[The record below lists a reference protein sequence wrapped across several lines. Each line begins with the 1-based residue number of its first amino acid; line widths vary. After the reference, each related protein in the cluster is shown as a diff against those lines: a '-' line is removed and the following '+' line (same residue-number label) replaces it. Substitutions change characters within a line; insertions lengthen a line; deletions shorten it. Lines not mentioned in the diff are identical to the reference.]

1 MSRYSP
7 DPRSSGSHLAYGG
20 GGGQRWD
27 AERFAQAHARDQAE
41 RFRGPPVIERDRFE
55 EHDRFETRGG
65 GSWRRESSADE
76 FRYRGAAPPVGR
88 RFEEPPRFFGEERYG
103 PPPRPSRP
111 PPPRYYDEELD
122 TMGNSPNMNQMVPFD
137 RRRRQSITAER
148 GYGPPARR
156 NEPRPGIIRRQSS
169 LDTFDRKP
177 MVRYGDC
184 IHEPPETIVIPAG
197 SRRRRSPPR
206 YVERDYEEEIRI
218 AEPEY
223 YGDEGFRGYRER
235 EVETFRRKNGGAE
248 FEHRHKEEAE
258 AVVAEQRPFPRRGKT
273 KMPRRL
279 VNKRAII
286 ELGYPFEEE
295 VHCVMVR
302 SQMEG
307 ANVVQDETIII
318 LKALGKE
325 HIDEIVRMSREMKE
339 EKTVTESKAPLKVMR
354 YLTLLTSL
362 VGRTK
367 YLIEAPTPPQET
379 EVVERRTTEV
389 VISGPADEG
398 SRAGRGR
405 DDSSRS
411 DKGGGG
417 NSSKESHEQSRSR
430 HEKRSLSPIEIIR
443 KPSRSRHR
451 SGSTAA
457 HKEHEEESSSSHGA
471 LAIIAPRDHLPKD
484 ERTIQAEIRAL
495 EAEKRALKYEREMEK
510 EHRKAERLRDGEI
523 IIERDRDRDVI
534 KIEKDRKGR
543 MSIVR

>member
-1 MSRYSP
+1 
-7 DPRSSGSHLAYGG
+7 
-20 GGGQRWD
+20 
-27 AERFAQAHARDQAE
+27 
-41 RFRGPPVIERDRFE
+41 
-55 EHDRFETRGG
+55 
-65 GSWRRESSADE
+65 
-76 FRYRGAAPPVGR
+76 
-88 RFEEPPRFFGEERYG
+88 
-103 PPPRPSRP
+103 
-111 PPPRYYDEELD
+111 
-122 TMGNSPNMNQMVPFD
+122 
-137 RRRRQSITAER
+137 
-148 GYGPPARR
+148 
-156 NEPRPGIIRRQSS
+156 
-169 LDTFDRKP
+169 
-177 MVRYGDC
+177 
-184 IHEPPETIVIPAG
+184 
-197 SRRRRSPPR
+197 
-206 YVERDYEEEIRI
+206 VERDYEEEIRI

-295 VHCVMVR
+295 
-302 SQMEG
+302 
-307 ANVVQDETIII
+307 DETIII

-339 EKTVTESKAPLKVMR
+339 EKTVTES
-354 YLTLLTSL
+354 
-362 VGRTK
+362 RTK

-534 KIEKDRKGR
+534 KIEKDRKAPNPR
-543 MSIVR
+543 LVKAMLATLT